1 MMIIM
6 SKPNAFLWKAGHLT
20 TYEAYR
26 MNCTIEECFILGS
39 VSELLSDMAQYL
51 WKSCPGVM

>member
-1 MMIIM
+1 MIIM